1 MQGRVL
7 IALPDRDF
15 DPTEVVQPWSRI
27 RKAGGEPVFATE
39 HGEIASC
46 DPKLLTGVIFG
57 QLGALPENVALYHE
71 AAGTP
76 EFKKP
81 LRWADVRT
89 ADYEALVLPGGHAQ
103 GMKQY
108 LESTL
113 LQSVA
118 LEFFRAGKP
127 VAAICHGV
135 IVLART
141 LDPRTGKSVIY
152 NRRATALTKRLEGAA
167 FAITF
172 WKLGRY
178 YRTYPEYVEDEVV
191 RALGTQSQNLFQRGP
206 LFASYKRPFWVQD
219 GELITARW
227 PGDAS
232 GFADALVRHLE
243 EKQRLS
249 APTAAS

>member
-15 DPTEVVQPWSRI
+15 DPTEVVQPWDHI

-39 HGEIASC
+39 HGDTACC

-57 QLGALPENVALYHE
+57 QLGALPANVALYHE

-76 EFKKP
+76 GFKNP
-81 LRWADVRT
+81 LRWADVRAT
-89 ADYEALVLPGGHAQ
+89 EYEALVLPGGHAP

-113 LQSVA
+113 LQAVA

-135 IVLART
+135 VVLART

-152 NRRATALTKRLEGAA
+152 NRRATALTKTLEGTA
-167 FAITF
+167 FALTF

-178 YRTYPEYVEDEVV
+178 YRTYPEYVQDEVT
-191 RALGTQSQNLFQRGP
+191 RALGTHSLFEPGP
-206 LFASYKRPFWVQD
+206 TFASYRKPFWVQD
-219 GELITARW
+219 GEVLTARW
-227 PGDAS
+227 PGDAA
-232 GFADALVRHLE
+232 GFAEALVRLLE
-243 EKQRLS
+243 ERQRL
-249 APTAAS
+249 AA